1 MDISH
6 WKCRALQFLTLRN
19 REGIFHAKEKVLPQ
33 AGCFFLDCWQ
43 EKFADVGSLQKAIW
57 VKIEVFWPSVDRKD
71 ISEYV

>member
-33 AGCFFLDCWQ
+33 AGCFCLDCWQ
-43 EKFADVGSLQKAIW
+43 FGRIWSLQDHWRNLLMLEAFKRLFG
-57 VKIEVFWPSVDRKD
+57 EN
-71 ISEYV
+71 